1 MIKYTRNFLFNP
13 AQLQVSNIIGD
24 YDNIQRIVK
33 VFNCKLLV
41 MTIDS
46 VSKES
51 ELIGLAE
58 KQQLQYFTK
67 PYDNDYTELSIVVP
81 YASFG
86 DFLKKAIS
94 EEPENIIIF
103 DLLDPTTVGEQLQLP
118 HKELVIGGNTD
129 VSITIALDENA
140 MMIYMNKSLIRPQEV
155 YKKIKLLNL

>member
-118 HKELVIGGNTD
+118 HEELVIGGNTD

>member
-13 AQLQVSNIIGD
+13 AQLQASNIIGD

-118 HKELVIGGNTD
+118 HEELVIGGNTD

>member
-41 MTIDS
+41 MTIGS

-118 HKELVIGGNTD
+118 HEELVIGGNTD